1 MSETKERN
9 YNIDSQKSVLAYLV
23 EKHSH
28 DIAKFEALYNMSSE
42 EDKKARSNVSTIL
55 LSNVWSTEE
64 KMKLFQ
70 LYEYIERAGKPID
83 LVEQCVKASSFYR
96 I

>member
-42 EDKKARSNVSTIL
+42 EDKK
-55 LSNVWSTEE
+55 
-64 KMKLFQ
+64 Q
-70 LYEYIERAGKPID
+70 D
-83 LVEQCVKASSFYR
+83 
-96 I
+96 